1 MNELFTSHW
10 NLNPRNQDLNPA
22 KTHGTWFQDLIKLRF
37 LMSQHRKNSVRDNV
51 IDKKWAYSDSEGNTL
66 HRVWA
71 IAEDEGGYKKWT
83 VSFLGCCSVG
93 QLYLTLCNPVYCSRP
108 GLPVPHHLLE
118 FAQTHVRG
126 VSDTIQPSHPLS
138 SPSPPAFN
146 LSQHQGLFH

>member
-37 LMSQHRKNSVRDNV
+37 LMSHHRKNSLRDNV

-66 HRVWA
+66 HRVWG
-71 IAEDEGGYKKWT
+71 IAEDEGGCKKWT
-83 VSFLGCCSVG
+83 VLFLGCCSVS
-93 QLYLTLCNPVYCSRP
+93 QLYLTLCSPVDCSRP

-118 FAQTHVRG
+118 FAQTHVHG
-126 VSDTIQPSHPLS
+126 ASDIIQPSHPLS

-146 LSQHQGLFH
+146 LSQHQGLFQ